1 MMENKEFICPYCR
14 APLHEMGTYW
24 VCDACRIVDVDASG
38 CKSMKED
45 VTSKEGE
52 IAIFLKCMY
61 DALKKYDEGDFRER
75 AVSGTLSAFDNELL
89 GFSSKF
95 HIAKRVIEES
105 MPSCDKFD
113 KLLQQEL
120 YQILTLMESD
130 TAKELLKEKH
140 HG

>member
-1 MMENKEFICPYCR
+1 MENKDYTCLQCK
-14 APLHEMGTYW
+14 APLRKMGKYW
-24 VCDACRIVDVDASG
+24 VCDTCRIVDVDASG
-38 CKSMKED
+38 YKTTRES

-52 IAIFLKCMY
+52 IAVFLKRTC
-61 DALKKYDEGDFRER
+61 DALEKYNEVFRER
-75 AVSGTLSAFDNELL
+75 TESGTLSAFDNELL

-95 HIAKRVIEES
+95 HIAKRVIQES
-105 MPSCDKFD
+105 MPSCDKFN

>member
-1 MMENKEFICPYCR
+1 MENKDYTCLQCK
-14 APLHEMGTYW
+14 APLRKMGKYW
-24 VCDACRIVDVDASG
+24 VCDTCRIVDVDASG
-38 CKSMKED
+38 YKTTRES

-52 IAIFLKCMY
+52 IAVFLKRTCA
-61 DALKKYDEGDFRER
+61 ALEKYNEVFRER
-75 AVSGTLSAFDNELL
+75 TENGTLSAFDNELL